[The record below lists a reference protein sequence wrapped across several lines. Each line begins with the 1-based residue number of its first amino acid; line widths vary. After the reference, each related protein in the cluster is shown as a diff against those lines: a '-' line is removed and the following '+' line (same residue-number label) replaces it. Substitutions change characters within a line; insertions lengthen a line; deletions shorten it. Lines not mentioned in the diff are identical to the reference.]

1 MKVAI
6 SGIVGLVIVTTV
18 IFAQRPGK
26 STESVF
32 GVVEYIKKETI
43 GGKLDFTSVLKEPGF
58 LPVEHKG
65 VRFNRNDYPVFLW
78 GEAVSDL
85 GLESS
90 AKATILWEEIQ
101 GKKLTGPQRTALRIG
116 FEKKIK

>member
-1 MKVAI
+1 MKIAI
-6 SGIVGLVIVTTV
+6 SGIVGLVIVTAV
-18 IFAQRPGK
+18 VFAQRLDK
-26 STESVF
+26 SKDSIGDTI
-32 GVVEYIKKETI
+32 EYIRKETI
-43 GGKLDFTSVLKEPGF
+43 GGKLDFTSVLREPGS
-58 LPVEHKG
+58 LPIDHKG

-90 AKATILWEEIQ
+90 AKASILWEEIH
-101 GKKLTGPQRTALRIG
+101 GKRLTGPQRTALRIG